1 VLRRLVLLS
10 TLVFGAAGC
19 GGSSSSSP
27 PSTGARPPATTA
39 PVVSTASTSTASA
52 KAKARARGKAKA
64 KAKAKAAGSPQMP
77 YRASLV
83 TDGRNPVVGKPW
95 SFTVRAFNRD
105 GTPVAGTVKAE
116 VLLSGKLI
124 DTIGWFGFK
133 GTLKHA
139 VRWRSDK
146 KGQPIV
152 FRAQIVANGGVRN
165 LDYPILVK

>member
-10 TLVFGAAGC
+10 AVVLGSAGC
-19 GGSSSSSP
+19 GGTSSTSP
-27 PSTGARPPATTA
+27 PSTGGPPPATTV
-39 PVVSTASTSTASA
+39 PLVSTASTAT
-52 KAKARARGKAKA
+52 
-64 KAKAKAAGSPQMP
+64 AKAKAAGSPKTA
-77 YRASLV
+77 YKASLV
-83 TDGRNPVVGKPW
+83 TDGHNPAVGKPW
-95 SFTVRAFNRD
+95 YFTVRAFNRD

-146 KGQPIV
+146 KDQPLV
-152 FRAQIVANGGVRN
+152 FRAEIDANGGVRY

>member
-1 VLRRLVLLS
+1 VSRRLVLLS

-27 PSTGARPPATTA
+27 PPGGGPPPATTA
-39 PVVSTASTSTASA
+39 PFVSTASTATV
-52 KAKARARGKAKA
+52 
-64 KAKAKAAGSPQMP
+64 KAKAAGSPKTP
-77 YRASLV
+77 FKARLV
-83 TDGRNPVVGKPW
+83 TDGHNPAVGKPW
-95 SFTVRAFNRD
+95 HFTVRAVNRD

-146 KGQPIV
+146 KGQPLV
-152 FRAQIVANGGVRN
+152 FRAEIDANGGVRY

>member
-1 VLRRLVLLS
+1 
-10 TLVFGAAGC
+10 
-19 GGSSSSSP
+19 
-27 PSTGARPPATTA
+27 
-39 PVVSTASTSTASA
+39 
-52 KAKARARGKAKA
+52 
-64 KAKAKAAGSPQMP
+64 MP
-77 YRASLV
+77 FKASLV
-83 TDGRNPVVGKPW
+83 TDGHTPAVGKPW
-95 SFTVRAFNRD
+95 HFTVTALNRD

-146 KGQPIV
+146 KGQPLV
-152 FRAQIVANGGVRN
+152 FRAEIDANGGVRY

>member
-1 VLRRLVLLS
+1 MLRRLVLLS

-27 PSTGARPPATTA
+27 PPAGGPPPATTA
-39 PVVSTASTSTASA
+39 PFVSTASTATVQ
-52 KAKARARGKAKA
+52 
-64 KAKAKAAGSPQMP
+64 AAGPPKMP
-77 YRASLV
+77 FKASLA
-83 TDGRNPVVGKPW
+83 TDGHNPAVGKPW
-95 SFTVRAFNRD
+95 HFTVRAFNRD

-146 KGQPIV
+146 KDQPLV
-152 FRAQIVANGGVRN
+152 FRAEIDANGGVRY

>member
-19 GGSSSSSP
+19 GGASSSP
-27 PSTGARPPATTA
+27 PAPAGGPPPATL
-39 PVVSTASTSTASA
+39 PPLVSTASTAT
-52 KAKARARGKAKA
+52 
-64 KAKAKAAGSPQMP
+64 AKAAGPP
-77 YRASLV
+77 KTPFKASLV
-83 TDGRNPVVGKPW
+83 TDGHHPAVGRPW
-95 SFTVRAFNRD
+95 RFTVRALNRD

-133 GTLKHA
+133 GTLKHV
-139 VRWRSDK
+139 VRWPSDK
-146 KGQPIV
+146 KGQPLV
-152 FRAQIVANGGVRN
+152 FRAEIDANGGVKY